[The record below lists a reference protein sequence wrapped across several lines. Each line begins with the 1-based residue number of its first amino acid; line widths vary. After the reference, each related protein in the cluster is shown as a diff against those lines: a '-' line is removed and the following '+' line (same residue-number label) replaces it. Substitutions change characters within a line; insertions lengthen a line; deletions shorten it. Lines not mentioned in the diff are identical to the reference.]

1 MRREASA
8 VTHSLEALTEDA
20 KALLVATAD
29 VAEEKVVQARKR
41 LSAALEKGR
50 GAIDYVQEKAVESAK
65 ATDGMIREHPYHAM
79 GVAFGAGAVLGF
91 LVTPCLSIGADLI
104 SIMHHQQ
111 SDVRTQKPST
121 YLVS

>member
-1 MRREASA
+1 MKREASA

-50 GAIDYVQEKAVESAK
+50 GALDYVQEKAVESAK

-91 LVTPCLSIGADLI
+91 LV
-104 SIMHHQQ
+104 H
-111 SDVRTQKPST
+111 RR
-121 YLVS
+121 